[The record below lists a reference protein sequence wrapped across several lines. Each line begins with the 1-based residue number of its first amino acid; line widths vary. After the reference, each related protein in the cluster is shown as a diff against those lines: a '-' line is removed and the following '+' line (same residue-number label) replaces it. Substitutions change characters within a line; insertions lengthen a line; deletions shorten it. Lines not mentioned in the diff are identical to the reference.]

1 MIVYFDTSALVKR
14 YIEETGSPEVNA
26 LLDDE
31 EAILGSAIVTKVEM
45 AEALQKAVRLNN
57 APEALLAEIWQ
68 DFLAASCSL
77 KTDY

>member
-1 MIVYFDTSALVKR
+1 
-14 YIEETGSPEVNA
+14 
-26 LLDDE
+26 
-31 EAILGSAIVTKVEM
+31 M
-45 AEALQKAVRLNN
+45 AAALQKAVRLNN